1 MGAIMLYILLIIRL
15 TNVNYFYNLAILMK
29 HAEAI
34 RLLGKRLD
42 ILEKLREKKFYGS
55 ELAKELGKHKPEISK
70 HLRELEDNG
79 LVEHEQKKG
88 ERRKYYCVTEY
99 TKKVLETINE
109 VTQPIE
115 LGPKKIEE
123 WQMNEFLNVLEDADL
138 SDDVRLSYSN
148 AFHSVCTEQP
158 TEIISHEG
166 VQRLFEKVAD
176 DPFHDKVT
184 GDLARSVSTT
194 LRHALKDEKESKWVT
209 ARLYPILIK
218 NVGSKNEENRKW
230 TIRQLGKI
238 AGLSRGLVKREVVK
252 RFLQIWFSDDIEP
265 NSESGGEVK
274 LQLVDF
280 ASKELFENVKA
291 RAKDPNTKVKEKAE
305 ILFKELTQFL
315 KPR

>member
-1 MGAIMLYILLIIRL
+1 VI
-15 TNVNYFYNLAILMK
+15 FMK
-29 HAEAI
+29 NAEAI

-42 ILEKLREKKFYGS
+42 ILEKLRERKFYGS
-55 ELAKELGKHKPEISK
+55 ELAKEIGKQKPEISK

-99 TKKVLETINE
+99 ARKILEAINE

-115 LGPKKIEE
+115 LRPKKIEE
-123 WQMNEFLNVLEDADL
+123 WQINEFLNVLEDADL

-158 TEIISHEG
+158 TEIINHEG